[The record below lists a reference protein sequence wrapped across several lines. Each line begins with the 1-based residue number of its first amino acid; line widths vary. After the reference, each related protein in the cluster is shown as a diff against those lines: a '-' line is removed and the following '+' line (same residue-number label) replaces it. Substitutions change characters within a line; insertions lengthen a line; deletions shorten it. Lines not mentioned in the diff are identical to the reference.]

1 MDLFLML
8 NGTQVGPYK
17 IDVIK
22 NWISSGFITI
32 EYYAWYEGADEWV
45 PLKKI
50 PGIEQSLNG
59 KENEVQLIPP
69 VDAYSGNEPYIF
81 ISYAHSDCANV
92 FKEISFLHDA
102 GYNIWYDEGIEA
114 SNEWSEEIA
123 KALISA
129 SVFLVYISP
138 QSTSSINCRN
148 EINLA
153 LNENKPFL
161 AVHIQESV
169 LPPGLRLRMG
179 DLQAIFQHKLPGNR
193 YQKKICDTLNL
204 LLNKDEQVQP
214 PSNVS
219 QVNSSDAISDCTNH
233 SKKKLTSPPPLPPPP
248 SSPNPPPSNT

>member
-1 MDLFLML
+1 MDYMDLFLML

-153 LNENKPFL
+153 LNENSSAADLDASIQSILSIFGNFL
-161 AVHIQESV
+161 AK
-169 LPPGLRLRMG
+169 PMP
-179 DLQAIFQHKLPGNR
+179 K
-193 YQKKICDTLNL
+193 
-204 LLNKDEQVQP
+204 
-214 PSNVS
+214 
-219 QVNSSDAISDCTNH
+219 
-233 SKKKLTSPPPLPPPP
+233 
-248 SSPNPPPSNT
+248 